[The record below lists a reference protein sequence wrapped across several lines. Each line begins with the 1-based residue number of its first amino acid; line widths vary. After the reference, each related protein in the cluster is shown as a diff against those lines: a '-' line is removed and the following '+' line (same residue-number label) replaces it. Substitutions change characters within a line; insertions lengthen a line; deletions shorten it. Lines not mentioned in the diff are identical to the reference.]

1 MDFTKKTIK
10 TGMIVELENGD
21 RGMVIKG
28 DFPTMLCGH
37 QKMAVI
43 NSIGF
48 YAGSMWDENLKT
60 KNRNDRQYDVRKVLM
75 PCLSDFKSMVYRK
88 NLPEIYAGECDE

>member
-10 TGMIVELENGD
+10 SGMVVELANGD

-28 DFPTMLCGH
+28 DFQTMLDGP

-48 YAGSMWDENLKT
+48 YCGSMWDENLKT
-60 KNRNDRQYDVRKVLM
+60 KDRNDSRYDVRKVFAPHLNM
-75 PCLSDFKSMVYRK
+75 FEFMVYDK
-88 NLPEIYAGECDE
+88 HLTEICAGECDE